1 MNFADITK
9 NKTVVLLGRGPTAR
23 YYKKKKNDFV
33 IGYNYDFKIN
43 KEIDA
48 VLKCSKIYLRDS
60 DKFFSIDNYDFKV
73 GSIIF

>member
-23 YYKKKKNDFV
+23 YYKREKNDFV

-48 VLKCSKIYLRDS
+48 VLKAA
-60 DKFFSIDNYDFKV
+60 KFI
-73 GSIIF
+73 